1 MDEIFY
7 EKIHIICQNIMASHP
22 VAGVLEIS
30 LFYYK
35 NRKITALIQHV
46 GAHINFFPLEKII
59 TKYNCDFFC
68 FGNMILQCRI
78 LV

>member
-1 MDEIFY
+1 MTASSQVMDEIFY

-35 NRKITALIQHV
+35 HRKITAFNSACGRTHQI
-46 GAHINFFPLEKII
+46 FFLSKKLLQNITAIFFVLEI
-59 TKYNCDFFC
+59 
-68 FGNMILQCRI
+68 
-78 LV
+78 